1 MSDFCYT
8 LEILTFICKQYN
20 SILLYM
26 QNPTYSSTF
35 LIYFKFII
43 TIIILL
49 FTCYLLFLIFVLY
62 YIPHID

>member
-35 LIYFKFII
+35 LIYF
-43 TIIILL
+43 
-49 FTCYLLFLIFVLY
+49 
-62 YIPHID
+62 